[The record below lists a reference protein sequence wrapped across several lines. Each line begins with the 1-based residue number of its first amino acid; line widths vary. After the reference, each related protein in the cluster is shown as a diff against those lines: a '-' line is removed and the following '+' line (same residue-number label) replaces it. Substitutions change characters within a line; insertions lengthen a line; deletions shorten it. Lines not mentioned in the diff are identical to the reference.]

1 MKNKTLF
8 FEERKKELEK
18 RIFLVEK
25 SKKEIINLVQKTLSE
40 YKERKLSLNEYREK
54 LGKLLENKP
63 AEEWLKY
70 NDNYIELCKKH
81 LAFCSRQIK
90 KEKLKSIAKKS
101 ILVALSISAI
111 LIFIYFLLPAKI
123 LLAPPINIYVQ
134 DINLSINKSQDYE
147 WKFENPGTLQSL
159 KLSGFLEGN
168 GEVSIYLENKLILNS
183 SKLKANIALSPQD
196 EINNSNFSIAEN
208 FTSNISVQENA
219 NAAIKEIPSN
229 ESNVTEPMEN
239 AANITRQENE
249 NITPQLSEEQKEFK
263 EICEETCNLS
273 ELKLKKELY
282 ALKIELIGNITLSLK
297 SITYELM
304 PAQIMLPPSPEP
316 LKKIPKITK
325 SEKTMTG
332 GKRIFIS
339 SDAPAENLSVSTE
352 IPETWNIKNESQIK
366 IYWREQGKYIN
377 FIIKDKD
384 NNGKIDEIEYI
395 SPENNQTYDI
405 IVITKAEHLDANKT
419 FFSDIYEEVKSLNAV
434 WSETIPS
441 EDYIRIT
448 FEANLTSNNDIT
460 IYPRIISGNPRIKIY
475 EKEKQE
481 LIAEFASITSNQ
493 YNKIILSNLKQSQ
506 DSFDL
511 LVLGGEIEIDHIID
525 PVQGFLDPTSNSD
538 APSSVNWANPARAY
552 TSDNSRATGRSTAN
566 HNWYNFGFS
575 IPASA
580 LIMGIEVRPEWS
592 TSASSAVFR
601 IHAQLLDSSRN
612 PIGLEK
618 ITPQYAGTTDRTDI
632 LGNAADLWSAAW
644 NPAIIN
650 NANFGIRITAERIS
664 GGGTATLRLD
674 NVDIRITYK
683 MPPAINDISNIPA
696 QAVTEA
702 GTKNVPFTIQVSDA
716 DGYLDIQEVT
726 AEFSKTGEQTRTAA
740 CTFSSNINPTTA
752 TYNCAIGIQY
762 WDGAGNW
769 AVSAIAVDSSALQSL
784 SYSET
789 FTLLDSAC
797 IVISPASLTWDTLLL
812 AETNKYASNNPLT
825 IWNTCNHEGGIQ
837 ITASN
842 LIGETNPIDM
852 IPADKFK
859 VHTLNSQC
867 TSGTLMSHN
876 APAIILDAILLRG
889 DNSLNQG
896 KEELYFCIEQV
907 PDPLLPQQY
916 STSAAGSQPWIIG
929 VLASILAIAGKNKTR
944 KEFLKTILKKLK
956 ASYGISLNEL
966 LNIAKEIPAKSRD
979 VKIPL
984 MLFRENMGASEA
996 LCKYLK
1002 ENIALKYSEIARLL
1016 NRNQK
1021 TIWISYRNSMAK
1033 KKEEIKINEKSAF
1046 IPVNIFSNRK
1056 LSILESLISYLRK
1069 KGFKNIEIAD
1079 MLKKDPRNTWTLYSR
1094 ALKKLK
1100 V

>member
-1 MKNKTLF
+1 M
-8 FEERKKELEK
+8 
-18 RIFLVEK
+18 
-25 SKKEIINLVQKTLSE
+25 
-40 YKERKLSLNEYREK
+40 
-54 LGKLLENKP
+54 
-63 AEEWLKY
+63 
-70 NDNYIELCKKH
+70 
-81 LAFCSRQIK
+81 
-90 KEKLKSIAKKS
+90 
-101 ILVALSISAI
+101 
-111 LIFIYFLLPAKI
+111 
-123 LLAPPINIYVQ
+123 
-134 DINLSINKSQDYE
+134 
-147 WKFENPGTLQSL
+147 
-159 KLSGFLEGN
+159 EGN
-168 GEVSIYLENKLILNS
+168 GEVSIYLEKKLILNS
-183 SKLKANIALSPQD
+183 SKLKANIAFSPQD
-196 EINNSNFSIAEN
+196 EINNSNFFIAEN
-208 FTSNISVQENA
+208 FTSNISLQEN
-219 NAAIKEIPSN
+219 NTPIPKISGN
-229 ESNVTEPMEN
+229 ESNATLIEN
-239 AANITRQENE
+239 ASNIYLQENE
-249 NITPQLSEEQKEFK
+249 NITPQLLQEKKEFL
-263 EICEETCNLS
+263 EICEETCNLT
-273 ELKLKKELY
+273 ELKLNKSSY
-282 ALKIELIGNITLSLK
+282 TLKIELIGNLTLSLK

-304 PAQIMLPPSPEP
+304 PAQIISPPSPEP
-316 LKKIPKITK
+316 ILKKIPKITK
-325 SEKTMTG
+325 SEKTMAR
-332 GKRIFIS
+332 GKRVFIS
-339 SDAPAENLSVSTE
+339 SDAPAENLSVLTE
-352 IPETWNIKNESQIK
+352 IPENWNIKNESQIK
-366 IYWREQGKYIN
+366 IYWQEQNKYID
-377 FIIKDKD
+377 FIPKDKD
-384 NNGKIDEIEYI
+384 NDGKIDEIEYV
-395 SPENNQTYDI
+395 SSGLNNQTYDI
-405 IVITKAEHLDANKT
+405 IVITGAEHLDANKA
-419 FFSDIYEEVKSLNAV
+419 FVSNIYEEVKSLDEI
-434 WSETIPS
+434 WSETIRS

-448 FEANLTSNNDIT
+448 FEANLTSSNDIT
-460 IYPRIISGNPRIKIY
+460 IYPRIISGNPKIRIY
-475 EKEKQE
+475 EKEKEE
-481 LIAEFASITSNQ
+481 LIAEFTSLTSNQ

-575 IPASA
+575 IPANA
-580 LIMGIEVRPEWS
+580 LITGIEVRPEFS
-592 TSASSAVFR
+592 TSASNAAFR
-601 IHAQLLDSSRN
+601 LHAQLLDSSRS
-612 PIGLEK
+612 PMGLEK

-632 LGNAADLWSAAW
+632 LGNAADLWSAVW
-644 NPAIIN
+644 NPTIIN
-650 NANFGIRITAERIS
+650 NANFGVRITAERIS
-664 GGGTATLRLD
+664 GGTNTRALLD
-674 NVDIRITYK
+674 NVDIRVTYK
-683 MPPAINDISNIPA
+683 LPPAINSISSISA
-696 QAVTEA
+696 QTVTEA

-752 TYNCAIGIQY
+752 IYNCAIEIQY
-762 WDGAGNW
+762 WDGAGAW
-769 AVSAIAVDSSALQSL
+769 IVGATAIDTNALQSAP
-784 SYSET
+784 YSTT

-797 IVISPASLTWDTLLL
+797 ITLSSASLAWDTLLL
-812 AETNKYASNNPLT
+812 AETNKYASNNPIT